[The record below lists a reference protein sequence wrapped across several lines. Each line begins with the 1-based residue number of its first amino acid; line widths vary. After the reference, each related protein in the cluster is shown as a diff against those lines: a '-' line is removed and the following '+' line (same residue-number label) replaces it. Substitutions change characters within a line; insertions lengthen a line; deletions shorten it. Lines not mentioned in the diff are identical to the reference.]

1 MRIGCLHTAASNV
14 AVLERAA
21 TSFEGVSLRHIVR
34 PDLLAAAGRA
44 GLTSAIAAE
53 TRFALDEL
61 AVDCDAVLLT
71 CSSLGGVV
79 DDVAASAVPMLRVD
93 RALAERAVADGGRV
107 IVLCAAPSSVEPTGI
122 LFRQAAQATGA
133 AIDMRLVPHAWTD
146 FLAGDLA
153 LSCPHCRGGGG
164 TGRGGD
170 GGAGAGFDGRRSC
183 PIRARPDQPGHRTGR
198 GGGCRAALIGFITR
212 FDWARP

>member
-21 TSFEGVSLRHIVR
+21 ASFEGVSLRHIVR

-44 GLTSAIAAE
+44 GLTSAIAAG
-53 TRFALDEL
+53 TRIALDEL

-71 CSSLGGVV
+71 CSSLGGVI

-93 RALAERAVADGGRV
+93 RALAERPVADGGRV
-107 IVLCAAPSSVEPTGI
+107 IVLCAAPSSLEPTGI

-153 LSCPHCRGGGG
+153 RYHARI
-164 TGRGGD
+164 
-170 GGAGAGFDGRRSC
+170 AGAVAARGEAETVALAQVSMADAVVPSARVLTSPVIGLAAAVAAARR
-183 PIRARPDQPGHRTGR
+183 
-198 GGGCRAALIGFITR
+198 
-212 FDWARP
+212 